1 MGQLISMLLGVV
13 AILAV
18 TLGLFVG
25 VNALVDLAP
34 RNFGLFATLAGAV
47 IGAVVGVIANSGG
60 WFLGG
65 PLWPL
70 GGAVLGALV
79 GGLVWAR
86 HPPPPERRWRIP
98 DRARP
103 AIFLGPALLFLFVAL
118 VVPTIRTIYLSFR
131 SPRGDEAEGLQNY
144 RDIFGDS
151 SIFNVDNWTDLFG
164 SSLFIAGVLIAGIAL
179 AVVIVRGLGSR
190 RGVDLSAP
198 TPVISLTTAA
208 ILVTLA
214 AMSALRGVIWN
225 NVFWVVFVT
234 GLSTIFGLA
243 IAVLADRSRGE
254 SLAKSL
260 IFMPMAISFVGAS
273 VIWRFV
279 YAFTPAGEDQI
290 GVLNAAWV
298 GLGHDPEAWL
308 QQPPWNTL
316 FLIAI
321 MIWIQTGFAMV
332 VLSSAI
338 KAVPDELH
346 EAARV
351 DGASEAQAFWRIT
364 VPQIRS
370 TIAVVVT
377 TLVITVLKIYD
388 IVKVMT
394 NGEFST
400 SVIAN
405 EMFDQAFIN
414 RDYGI
419 GSALAVLL
427 LIAVLP
433 LMIINVRRNRQGV
446 KA

>member
-1 MGQLISMLLGVV
+1 
-13 AILAV
+13 
-18 TLGLFVG
+18 
-25 VNALVDLAP
+25 
-34 RNFGLFATLAGAV
+34 
-47 IGAVVGVIANSGG
+47 
-60 WFLGG
+60 
-65 PLWPL
+65 
-70 GGAVLGALV
+70 
-79 GGLVWAR
+79 
-86 HPPPPERRWRIP
+86 
-98 DRARP
+98 
-103 AIFLGPALLFLFVAL
+103 
-118 VVPTIRTIYLSFR
+118 
-131 SPRGDEAEGLQNY
+131 
-144 RDIFGDS
+144 
-151 SIFNVDNWTDLFG
+151 
-164 SSLFIAGVLIAGIAL
+164 
-179 AVVIVRGLGSR
+179 
-190 RGVDLSAP
+190 
-198 TPVISLTTAA
+198 
-208 ILVTLA
+208 
-214 AMSALRGVIWN
+214 
-225 NVFWVVFVT
+225 
-234 GLSTIFGLA
+234 
-243 IAVLADRSRGE
+243 
-254 SLAKSL
+254 
-260 IFMPMAISFVGAS
+260 VGAS

-298 GLGHDPEAWL
+298 GFGNDPKAWL

-338 KAVPDELH
+338 KAVPTELH

-351 DGASEAQAFWRIT
+351 DGASEAQAFWRVT
-364 VPQIRS
+364 VPQIRT

-414 RDYGI
+414 RDYGV

-433 LMIINVRRNRQGV
+433 LMVVNVRRNRQGER
-446 KA
+446 A

>member
-1 MGQLISMLLGVV
+1 VIV
-13 AILAV
+13 AAI
-18 TLGLFVG
+18 
-25 VNALVDLAP
+25 ALV
-34 RNFGLFATLAGAV
+34 
-47 IGAVVGVIANSGG
+47 I
-60 WFLGG
+60 
-65 PLWPL
+65 
-70 GGAVLGALV
+70 
-79 GGLVWAR
+79 
-86 HPPPPERRWRIP
+86 
-98 DRARP
+98 
-103 AIFLGPALLFLFVAL
+103 
-118 VVPTIRTIYLSFR
+118 
-131 SPRGDEAEGLQNY
+131 
-144 RDIFGDS
+144 
-151 SIFNVDNWTDLFG
+151 
-164 SSLFIAGVLIAGIAL
+164 
-179 AVVIVRGLGSR
+179 VIVRGLGSR

-198 TPVISLTTAA
+198 TPVVSLTAAA

-225 NVFWVVFVT
+225 NVFWVIFVT
-234 GLSTIFGLA
+234 ALSTIFGLA

-290 GVLNAAWV
+290 GVLNAVWV
-298 GLGHDPEAWL
+298 SFGSNDPEAWL

-338 KAVPDELH
+338 KAVPSELH

-351 DGASEAQAFWRIT
+351 DGASEAQAFWRVT
-364 VPQIRS
+364 VPQIRT

-433 LMIINVRRNRQGV
+433 LMIVNVRRNRQGA